1 MTHRL
6 HRGFSMIDLLI
17 TLAVMGVLAA
27 IAVPMYQ
34 SYIVRARSADILVKF
49 DAARTRTGPAL
60 ITPPTNGRCADV
72 ASALGTSPIP
82 DDYARLTYA
91 FEAVRSSA
99 GPSYR
104 PVLTVC
110 ASAARH
116 GVLGVRVARAAY
128 DELLR
133 QSVVEPAPVLTDT
146 VVSFSLTLSEA
157 SRAVC
162 TVPVGS
168 AYTPCGD
175 PVAVPP
181 VTSMAVPTPLPV
193 VAPPIVPM
201 AVPKIQAYVMQFA
214 GSGVYVRPSGP
225 LDTRGPLN
233 AFTLDMSFIGDGSI
247 PASSGGQ
254 GPVMFNYG
262 DGTNG
267 HNAISLWNPHSLTV
281 AIQGRDYDTGRDVA
295 DGNTHRITTTWDSR
309 SGVLS
314 VYDNGQ
320 LVKSWTGVSQGAP
333 IAGGGSLVLAHKDN
347 GGNNYNPS
355 EAFAGRIFHASL
367 ANVAVD
373 AAGASKPLN
382 QMLDA
387 SKGMIVDIRA
397 QGASV
402 ADATGRHTLQTGGV
416 TAVVTGVDSNLVVP
430 GSK

>member
-1 MTHRL
+1 MTHRPCL
-6 HRGFSMIDLLI
+6 GFTIIELLV
-17 TLAVMGVLAA
+17 TMAVVAILAA
-27 IAVPMYQ
+27 VAVPVYQ
-34 SYIVRARSADILVKF
+34 NYIVRAKSADILVQF
-49 DAARTRTGPAL
+49 DAARTRTGTAL
-60 ITPPTNGRCADV
+60 ISAPKNGRCADV
-72 ASALGTSPIP
+72 ANALGSTSIP
-82 DDYARLTYA
+82 DNYARLAYA
-91 FEAVRSSA
+91 FEAVGSNV

-128 DELLR
+128 DELSK
-133 QSVVEPAPVLTDT
+133 QGVAEPGPVLTDS
-146 VVSFSLTLSEA
+146 VVSFSLRLSEA
-157 SRAVC
+157 SRAIC
-162 TVPVGS
+162 TVPVGG

-181 VTSMAVPTPLPV
+181 IQAMSVPTPLPM
-193 VAPPIVPM
+193 VAPPKMPM
-201 AVPKIQAYVMQFA
+201 AVPKIQAYVMQFGGA
-214 GSGVYVRPSGP
+214 GVYVRPSGP

-267 HNAISLWNPHSLTV
+267 HNALSLWNPHSLTV
-281 AIQGRDYDTGRDVA
+281 ALLGHDYDTGRDVA
-295 DGNTHRITTTWDSR
+295 DGNTHRITTTWDSA

-320 LVKSWTGVSQGAP
+320 LVKSWSGVSKGVP
-333 IAGGGSLVLAHKDN
+333 IPGGGSMVLAHKDN
-347 GGNNYNPS
+347 GGNSYNPS

-373 AAGASKPLN
+373 AAAASKPLN
-382 QMLDA
+382 QVLDA
-387 SKGMIVDIRA
+387 SRGMIVDVRA

-402 ADATGRHTLQTGGV
+402 TDTTGRHTLQTGGV
-416 TAVVTGVDSNLVVP
+416 TAVVTGVDSSLVVP

>member
-1 MTHRL
+1 MRQRFP
-6 HRGFSMIDLLI
+6 RGFTIIDLLVTI
-17 TLAVMGVLAA
+17 AIVAVLAG
-27 IAVPMYQ
+27 IAVPVYQ
-34 SYIVRARSADILVKF
+34 SYLVRARSADILVKF
-49 DAARTRTGPAL
+49 DEARTRTGPAVV
-60 ITPPTNGRCADV
+60 TAPANGRCADV
-72 ASALGTSPIP
+72 ANALGASTIA
-82 DDYARLTYA
+82 DEYARLAYG
-91 FEAVRSSA
+91 FEAVRSDA

-110 ASAARH
+110 ASAARQ
-116 GVLGVRVARAAY
+116 GVLGVRVTRAAY
-128 DELLR
+128 DELSKLG
-133 QSVVEPAPVLTDT
+133 VVEPAPVLTDSM
-146 VVSFSLTLSEA
+146 VSFSLRLSDA

-162 TVPVGS
+162 TVPVGG

-181 VTSMAVPTPLPV
+181 MAAMAVPNRLPV
-193 VAPPIVPM
+193 VAPPLVAM

-214 GSGVYVRPSGP
+214 GAGVYVRPSGP

-262 DGTNG
+262 DGTNA

-281 AIQGRDYDTGRDVA
+281 ALQGRDYDTGRDVA
-295 DGNTHRITTTWDSR
+295 DGNTHRITTTWDSA

-320 LVKSWTGVSQGAP
+320 LVKSWQGVSKGAP
-333 IAGGGSLVLAHKDN
+333 VAGGGSLVLAHKDN
-347 GGNNYNPS
+347 GGNNYNPA

-373 AAGASKPLN
+373 ATGAARPLN
-382 QMLDA
+382 QVLDT
-387 SKGMIVDIRA
+387 SRGLLVDIRA
-397 QGASV
+397 QGGSV
-402 ADATGRHTLQTGGV
+402 ADSTGRHTLQTAGV
-416 TAVVTGVDSNLVVP
+416 TAVVTGVDSSLVVP
-430 GSK
+430 GGK